1 MGLRCTQMCNHLKLF
16 TKCSYFSMA
25 GRYPQKIFLKVA
37 RLCAT
42 FPRFRPYMEGKL
54 GGCRTAWAAR
64 PDGGREESAV
74 QAEEFGPAVGNQYG
88 PPRSGGLKREPRMK
102 RFKGIYWR
110 TFTVTVGMVALT
122 LVLLGA
128 SFFSLTYSYIM
139 SEKRSELQDRA
150 EIIAQMALNAYSE
163 ANSKE
168 SLQEELISI
177 VEISEQMS
185 GTDFLIWVPHWQTFF
200 GTNASLR
207 GQKLVL
213 PAAMG
218 AKLNRHEVY
227 MGASD
232 LGLYEKPRA
241 VVAVPARSAGGV
253 EIGPV
258 LAVAEP
264 NTMTE
269 MWRAFLGIFAMTAIT
284 VLLITFVASA
294 TTAMQQTKPIRDM
307 AAAARKFAEGNFD
320 ARVHDSEREDEIG
333 ELIKSFN
340 AMADSLQKTEQQR
353 REFIANISH
362 ELKTPMTTIAGYAD
376 GILDGVISP
385 EEERQYLSIIS
396 AESRRLARLVRR
408 MLDVSQLQSLDLI
421 TQKKPFDLSES
432 MRRVLVSMEKKI
444 TSRGLDVD
452 VEIPEDP
459 VLVLGDN
466 DLLTQVVYN
475 LLENA
480 AKFAARGSTLFLGL
494 EKKGEKAVVTV
505 RNTGQTIP
513 AEELPLLFERFHK
526 SDRSR
531 SEDKDGVGLG
541 LYIVRTILEQHRE
554 KISAESSDGVT
565 TFSFTVRLAEESG
578 KSA

>member
-1 MGLRCTQMCNHLKLF
+1 
-16 TKCSYFSMA
+16 
-25 GRYPQKIFLKVA
+25 
-37 RLCAT
+37 
-42 FPRFRPYMEGKL
+42 
-54 GGCRTAWAAR
+54 
-64 PDGGREESAV
+64 
-74 QAEEFGPAVGNQYG
+74 
-88 PPRSGGLKREPRMK
+88 MK

-139 SEKRSELQDRA
+139 TEKRSELKDRA
-150 EIIAQMALNAYSE
+150 EIIAQLALDAYAKPGTAVARWEDIRSMLDVAE
-163 ANSKE
+163 M
-168 SLQEELISI
+168 
-177 VEISEQMS
+177 MS
-185 GTDFLIWVPHWQTFF
+185 GTDFLIWIPYDSAFM
-200 GTNASLR
+200 GTDTSMENGQQLSL
-207 GQKLVL
+207 
-213 PAAMG
+213 PTAMG
-218 AKLNRHEVY
+218 EKLAKGEVY
-227 MGASD
+227 MGAST
-232 LGLYEKPRA
+232 LGYYEKPRA
-241 VVAVPARSAGGV
+241 VVAVPARTSGGV
-253 EIGPV
+253 TIGPV
-258 LAVAEP
+258 LAIAEP
-264 NTMTE
+264 NAMTE
-269 MWRAFLGIFAMTAIT
+269 MWRAFLGIFGMTAIT
-284 VLLITFVASA
+284 VLLIAFVATA

-307 AAAARKFAEGNFD
+307 ASAARKFAEGNFD
-320 ARVHDSEREDEIG
+320 ARVHNTGREDEIG
-333 ELIKSFN
+333 ELIESFN

-385 EEERQYLSIIS
+385 EEEKQYLSIIS
-396 AESRRLARLVRR
+396 DESRRLARLVRR

-421 TQKKPFDLSES
+421 KQKTPFDLSES

-452 VEIPEDP
+452 VEIPEDS
-459 VLVLGDN
+459 VMVLGDN

-480 AKFAARGSTLFLGL
+480 AKFASQGSTLFLGL

-513 AEELPLLFERFHK
+513 PEELPLLFERFHK

-541 LYIVRTILEQHRE
+541 LYIVRTILEQHHE
-554 KISAESSDGVT
+554 KITATSEDGVT
-565 TFSFTVRLAEESG
+565 TFSFTVQLAGENL
-578 KSA
+578 KTV

>member
-1 MGLRCTQMCNHLKLF
+1 M
-16 TKCSYFSMA
+16 S
-25 GRYPQKIFLKVA
+25 
-37 RLCAT
+37 
-42 FPRFRPYMEGKL
+42 
-54 GGCRTAWAAR
+54 
-64 PDGGREESAV
+64 
-74 QAEEFGPAVGNQYG
+74 
-88 PPRSGGLKREPRMK
+88 

-139 SEKRSELQDRA
+139 TEKRNELRDRA
-150 EIIAQMALNAYSE
+150 EIIAQMALDAYSKPGTSVARGE
-163 ANSKE
+163 DIRSMLDVA
-168 SLQEELISI
+168 EL
-177 VEISEQMS
+177 MS
-185 GTDFLIWVPHWQTFF
+185 GTDFLIWIPYEGAFI
-200 GTNASLR
+200 GTDTNMN
-207 GQKLVL
+207 GQDLTL
-213 PAAMG
+213 PAALG
-218 AKLNRHEVY
+218 KKLTKGEVY
-227 MGASD
+227 MGVST
-232 LGLYEKPRA
+232 LGYYEKPRA
-241 VVAVPARSAGGV
+241 VVAVPARTEGWV

-258 LAVAEP
+258 LAIAEP
-264 NTMTE
+264 NAMTE
-269 MWRAFLGIFAMTAIT
+269 MWRAFLGIFGMTAVT
-284 VLLITFVASA
+284 VLLIAFVATA

-307 AAAARKFAEGNFD
+307 ASAARKFAEGNFD
-320 ARVHDSEREDEIG
+320 ARVHNSGREDEIG
-333 ELIKSFN
+333 ELIESFN

-396 AESRRLARLVRR
+396 GESRRLARLVRR
-408 MLDVSQLQSLDLI
+408 MLDVSQLQSTDLI
-421 TQKKPFDLSES
+421 KQKVPFDLSES

-459 VLVLGDN
+459 VMVLGDN

-480 AKFAARGSTLFLGL
+480 AKFASQGSTLFLGL
-494 EKKGEKAVVTV
+494 EVKGEKAVVTV

-513 AEELPLLFERFHK
+513 PEELPLLFERFHK

-541 LYIVRTILEQHRE
+541 LYIVRTILEQHHE
-554 KISAESSDGVT
+554 KITAASEDGVT
-565 TFSFTVRLAEESG
+565 TFSFSVQLAEEHV
-578 KSA
+578 KSV